1 MARNVYPRFCPIA
14 MAADL
19 LGPRWTLLVLCEL
32 WNGSTRFNE
41 ISRGLPGMSPGLLS
55 KRLKEMEAKGLVQRR
70 DGGAGAYAEYL
81 TTDRADE
88 LESIVE
94 SLDKWAHRNIET
106 DVSLECLDARML
118 MWNIRRKL
126 DRSALPINK
135 CVIQFTLND
144 PPGDQA
150 NYWLLIKPG
159 IETDLCYIDPGHNV
173 DLFIISDL
181 RAITSAWMGHSSF
194 EHEIDRDAISLVG
207 HSGMARSL
215 TKWLIRSSF
224 ANPEPAP
231 I

>member
-1 MARNVYPRFCPIA
+1 MPPKLYPKFCPIA

-41 ISRGLPGMSPGLLS
+41 ISRGLPGMSPSLLS

-70 DGGAGAYAEYL
+70 EGAIGAHAEYM
-81 TTDRADE
+81 TTDRADQ
-88 LESIVE
+88 LEPIVE
-94 SLDKWAHRNIET
+94 SLGKWAHRNVET

-118 MWNIRRKL
+118 MWNIRRKIN
-126 DRSALPINK
+126 RSELPVEK

-144 PPGDQA
+144 IPNKQA
-150 NYWLLIKPG
+150 NYWLVIKPG
-159 IETDLCYIDPGHNV
+159 IETDLCYVDPGHNV
-173 DLFIISDL
+173 DLFIICEL

-194 EHEIDRDAISLVG
+194 EAEISREAIALVG

-224 ANPEPAP
+224 ARQLEMT
-231 I
+231 